1 MTELVIYPSVTR
13 QFTMFN
19 LGMYCIPFVIPQ
31 LPNDKLRNYT
41 QGSVKKRSVG
51 SWKRNQITAISNGTH
66 FQGSI

>member
-1 MTELVIYPSVTR
+1 
-13 QFTMFN
+13 
-19 LGMYCIPFVIPQ
+19 
-31 LPNDKLRNYT
+31 LRNYT